1 MEAQSAVT
9 SRFAASVRTLAEGA
23 TRPSADPTK
32 EQERLLLMK
41 RAMRL
46 VESSGLDA
54 EELVRQGL
62 IETFSANI
70 LVGTLAEDAMPAPQ
84 RGAWRALMGITEDTE
99 LATTNKEQSDEI
111 LRAVASSLHDI
122 HSWAQ
127 IAPIDDVILMN
138 PPDALHAETSI
149 LGDQQDDHAHTYR
162 WLWHRTTG
170 AELTSWET
178 ECLHLEWRNINE
190 RLPEGV
196 PADCVTDVN
205 LNERELN
212 SEISRRA
219 VRQDPAQEEAA
230 TLHRM
235 SSAALRYLSQGKH
248 ESATA
253 ILKYY
258 VSLHPAD
265 ADALNNLGFCLI
277 PGDAEEALRLLELA
291 RRHGFYDIPTNTYNR
306 VFCLTLMN
314 QLPSALDA
322 AEYWWNH
329 ERSMVNLG
337 AHLWSD
343 FENPSLVNVSSASEA
358 LVSMAEDIAKRLGKL
373 QRVEVWQSRR
383 LELPAAS
390 Q

>member
-1 MEAQSAVT
+1 MT
-9 SRFAASVRTLAEGA
+9 SRFAASVKAMAEGA

-62 IETFSANI
+62 IETFSANV
-70 LVGTLAEDAMPAPQ
+70 LVGTLTEDAMPAAQ
-84 RGAWRALMGITEDTE
+84 RGAWRALMGIGEDTD
-99 LATTNKEQSDEI
+99 LDTTNEQQSDEI
-111 LRAVASSLHDI
+111 LRAVTSSLHGI
-122 HSWAQ
+122 HKWTQ
-127 IAPIDDVILMN
+127 VAPIDDVILMN
-138 PPDALHAETSI
+138 PPDILHADTSI
-149 LGDQQDDHAHTYR
+149 LGDQQNDHAYTYR

-190 RLPEGV
+190 RPPQGV

-205 LNERELN
+205 IDQRELN

-230 TLHRM
+230 TLQRM

-253 ILKYY
+253 LLKYY

-277 PGDAEEALRLLELA
+277 PGDTEEALRLLELA
-291 RRHGFYDIPTNTYNR
+291 RRHGFHDIPTNTYNR

-314 QLPSALDA
+314 QLPSALDE

-329 ERSMVNLG
+329 ERSTFSLG

-343 FENPSLVNVSSASEA
+343 FENPSLVDVSSAAEA
-358 LVSMAEDIAKRLGKL
+358 LVDIAEDIAKRLGKV
-373 QRVEVWQSRR
+373 QRAEVWQSRR
-383 LELPAAS
+383 VELSAANE
-390 Q
+390 